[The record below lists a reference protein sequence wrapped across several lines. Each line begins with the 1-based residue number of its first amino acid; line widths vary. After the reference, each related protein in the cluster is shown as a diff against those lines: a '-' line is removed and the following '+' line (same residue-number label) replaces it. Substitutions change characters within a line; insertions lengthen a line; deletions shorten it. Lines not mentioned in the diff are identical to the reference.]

1 MPRADPNPDR
11 DRDRAVAAPHAPPTA
26 NPPRAPTTGSAVRV
40 EIDDHLLWACADL
53 PPGSAAER
61 RCRYVHAVDIDAKRV
76 PPPAP
81 QAPPAAAGPTWHY
94 GIAAPRTAAGPA
106 GWLTAPIHAAGN
118 ALRALFGVAQKAEE
132 VIESGAVRGAE
143 KVKDVGVAMADG
155 AAETAERV
163 ARVAGRAVH
172 GVHDAADRAKHGV
185 QDAVHGAQ
193 ESAARA
199 AHHVQDAAGRA
210 AHGVQ
215 DAVHG
220 AQDTAN
226 RVVQRAKTKAGQVAH
241 GARDAAAHAA
251 HQFRDSAA
259 HAVHG
264 VADSASAVTHG
275 AHDAMIRA
283 EAGVEQLGHAAAG
296 TVKHAAHQVEDA
308 ASTVAQTA
316 RHAAQSAAHELAST
330 VHRLRDLVA
339 ALPNPVA
346 SRSGYDYGEYEI
358 VYKRKPRD
366 RDHRRAAAKELKD
379 SETRQQ
385 AGARDAPLADKF
397 RSQQSAVDRDLHHAS
412 HEFHAIADS
421 VDEIEHL
428 LARAAHGVAALGD
441 MALGPDG
448 IGHRRVAESTDH
460 HRVPVPAVPMV
471 PPAPPAAAVAPQQQP
486 HVVHPRPEVMS
497 AVAPFATAPW
507 TVPFVPF
514 PITAACAVLLA
525 LGYAAASRALAR
537 NRERLRVW
545 HGDGL
550 HELDKYILTSAV
562 AMERDRAMGQAGI
575 VNGEGSPGRAER
587 ARYTVVPA
595 NLKALLGSALAVKSM
610 NASAPVPLVLLAL
623 VEISGLTQW
632 TILLA
637 IALTMAQYL
646 QYAGIDD
653 DVHRL
658 CEDRIIMHGRPPV
671 LAKPPVLGM
680 EDGEAVPVE
689 HHPPPPEELAEPYV
703 PGEPRPIGAQLFG
716 QIKDGVVHEVEEIV
730 HGVERALP
738 ANVRSWH
745 PTTSGVGRA
754 INWGVQAVE
763 LGLLGLR
770 VSGMAQ

>member
-1 MPRADPNPDR
+1 MPCGLKSTTTCCGRVPTYLP
-11 DRDRAVAAPHAPPTA
+11 AP
-26 NPPRAPTTGSAVRV
+26 R
-40 EIDDHLLWACADL
+40 
-53 PPGSAAER
+53 AER

-76 PPPAP
+76 PPVP
-81 QAPPAAAGPTWHY
+81 QAAAAGPTWHY
-94 GIAAPRTAAGPA
+94 EIAAPRTSAGPA

-118 ALRALFGVAQKAEE
+118 MLRALFGVAQKSEE
-132 VIESGAVRGAE
+132 VVGAGAVKIKE
-143 KVKDVGVAMADG
+143 KVKDAGVAVADG

-163 ARVAGRAVH
+163 ARVAGRAAHGAGRVVH
-172 GVHDAADRAKHGV
+172 GVED
-185 QDAVHGAQ
+185 
-193 ESAARA
+193 SAARA
-199 AHHVQDAAGRA
+199 AHQVQDAASRA
-210 AHGVQ
+210 AHDVQ

-220 AQDTAN
+220 AQDAAN

-241 GARDAAAHAA
+241 GARDAAVHAV
-251 HQFRDSAA
+251 HHVRDSAA
-259 HAVHG
+259 HAAHHVRESAAHAVHNAVESAAA
-264 VADSASAVTHG
+264 VAHG
-275 AHDAMIRA
+275 AHEAAIRA
-283 EAGVEQLGHAAAG
+283 EAEIEHLGHAAAG
-296 TVKHAAHQVEDA
+296 TAKHAAHQVQDT
-308 ASTVAQTA
+308 ASMVAQTA
-316 RHAAQSAAHELAST
+316 QHAAQSAAHELAST

-346 SRSGYDYGEYEI
+346 PRSGYDYGEYEI
-358 VYKRKPRD
+358 ADKRKPRD

-379 SETRQQ
+379 DETRQQ
-385 AGARDAPLADKF
+385 SGTVQDAPLRSLADKF
-397 RSQQSAVDRDLHHAS
+397 RSQRSAVDRDLHHAS
-412 HEFHAIADS
+412 HEVHAIADS
-421 VDEIEHL
+421 IEEIEHL

-441 MALGPDG
+441 LALGPDG

-460 HRVPVPAVPMV
+460 RAAVPAVPMAPPV
-471 PPAPPAAAVAPQQQP
+471 PPASAAAIAPQQQP
-486 HVVHPRPEVMS
+486 HTFHPRPEVMS
-497 AVAPFATAPW
+497 AVAPLATAPW

-550 HELDKYILTSAV
+550 RELDKYIMTSAL
-562 AMERDRAMGQAGI
+562 AMERDRVMGQPGI
-575 VNGEGSPGRAER
+575 VNEEVTGRTAR

-595 NLKALLGSALAVKSM
+595 NLKALLGSALAVKNM

-658 CEDRIIMHGRPPV
+658 CEDRIVMHGRPPV
-671 LAKPPVLGM
+671 LAKPPARAM
-680 EDGEAVPVE
+680 EDGETVHIE
-689 HHPPPPEELAEPYV
+689 HHPPPPEELAEPFV
-703 PGEPRPIGAQLFG
+703 LGEPRPIGAQLFG

-738 ANVRSWH
+738 ARVRSWH
-745 PTTSGVGRA
+745 PTTSGVGSA